1 MNRRQISSDIPSS
14 PLFAT
19 ATKHKLLKDSMTTE
33 QVGVQF
39 RKYPQKPGKYLPHF
53 PCDCSA
59 IRWHVPP
66 SHATRGAY
74 VFPRPG
80 QFTVDR
86 WLPSAFNFLRY
97 SIPTELSS
105 TTTVHTVSGWAV
117 PYFQVFIQPTAAI
130 GAHRYGNMWWCC
142 AHAYPCLPSL
152 IKQGIRRPKNKSF
165 KEQEF
170 RRARKSPKKRSGS
183 KAEISPNMCLN
194 IYLFQIKYSEY
205 SFRADCRA
213 LIDAALENNRFFFAF
228 FRKLVSFNGN
238 IEYLSVLDAPPID
251 SVNWK
256 QVAAN
261 NCFFLSGRLPVILVS
276 HKPKMTTRMAHPP
289 S

>member
-117 PYFQVFIQPTAAI
+117 PYFQVFIQPIKSAYLHW
-130 GAHRYGNMWWCC
+130 AHSIIVQTRKP
-142 AHAYPCLPSL
+142 AYPCLPPL
-152 IKQGIRRPKNKSF
+152 IKRISAYLHCVQSIVHT
-165 KEQEF
+165 
-170 RRARKSPKKRSGS
+170 RKPACQSLPPLIKRFS
-183 KAEISPNMCLN
+183 A
-194 IYLFQIKYSEY
+194 YLPW
-205 SFRADCRA
+205 
-213 LIDAALENNRFFFAF
+213 
-228 FRKLVSFNGN
+228 V
-238 IEYLSVLDAPPID
+238 
-251 SVNWK
+251 
-256 QVAAN
+256 
-261 NCFFLSGRLPVILVS
+261 
-276 HKPKMTTRMAHPP
+276 
-289 S
+289 